1 MSVVPASK
9 KTPIFSESAII
20 IDVDTAGSCIHEVH
34 LYTWLL
40 MQESIIYF
48 YIHTYIR
55 TYIHTYIHAYIH
67 TYIHTCTYIHT
78 YMHTYIHTC
87 TYIHYVYT

>member
-1 MSVVPASK
+1 MDMSVVPASK

-48 YIHTYIR
+48 YIHI
-55 TYIHTYIHAYIH
+55 
-67 TYIHTCTYIHT
+67 
-78 YMHTYIHTC
+78 
-87 TYIHYVYT
+87 